1 MKPKIL
7 IIIAMLYLTKQAD
20 CQVVVRDFQTWSSVR
35 INKDIGTKWS
45 VSLENQIRLEHNTRQ
60 FDENLTQ
67 LELDFSP
74 VKAWQFSVGFR
85 EIRHRTRSGDFE
97 NRMRVHFDAGYSL
110 EIDRLE
116 AGIRARIQSRLDEDE
131 DQLLNDFRTRLIL
144 NYNIPSWKLDPF
156 VYGEVDFRLPGREP
170 FGYYSFRVVSGFIWK
185 ISNIHRLKFFY
196 MLELEQQEYYP
207 FTANRLGIEYQI
219 RL

>member
-1 MKPKIL
+1 MSRRTL
-7 IIIAMLYLTKQAD
+7 IIIAMLYLPKQAD
-20 CQVVVRDFQTWSSVR
+20 GQVVVRDFQVWSSVQ

-45 VSLENQIRLEHNTRQ
+45 VSLENQIRLEHDAKQ

-74 VKAWQFSVGFR
+74 FKSWQFSLGFR
-85 EIRHRTRSGDFE
+85 EIRHRTGSGDFE
-97 NRMRVHFDAGYSL
+97 NRMRIHLDAGYSL
-110 EIDRLE
+110 EINRLE
-116 AGIRARIQSRLDEDE
+116 AGVRARIQFRSDEGE
-131 DQLLNDFRTRLIL
+131 DQLLNDFRSRLML
-144 NYNIPSWKLDPF
+144 DYNIPSWKLDPF

-170 FGYYSFRVVSGFIWK
+170 FGYYSFRMVLGLIWK
-185 ISNIHRLKFFY
+185 ISTLHRLRFFY
-196 MLELEQQEYYP
+196 MLEREQQEYYP